1 MITAPFFAAFNF
13 VANNKWA
20 QIVLTVGLV
29 LIAYKWQAEHH
40 EARGR
45 RQAKARSEAKSR
57 RVQKQVRENLNEK
70 STQTTDA
77 VDTVRQRIR
86 NNGGLSDK
94 LRERFIRPD
103 GNSDR
108 S

>member
-1 MITAPFFAAFNF
+1 MIQAPFFAAFNF

-57 RVQKQVRENLNEK
+57 RVQKQVRENLNER
-70 STQTTDA
+70 STQTIDA
-77 VDTVRQRIR
+77 VDTVRRRVRDTGELPERIR
-86 NNGGLSDK
+86 K
-94 LRERFIRPD
+94 RFIRTD
-103 GNSDR
+103 GDS
-108 S
+108 

>member
-29 LIAYKWQAEHH
+29 LVAYKWQAEHH

-45 RQAKARSEAKSR
+45 RQAKARAEAKSR
-57 RVQKQVRENLNEK
+57 RVQKQVRENLDEK

-77 VDTVRQRIR
+77 VDTVRRRVRATGELPERI
-86 NNGGLSDK
+86 
-94 LRERFIRPD
+94 RERFISSD
-103 GNSDR
+103 GNS
-108 S
+108 

>member
-1 MITAPFFAAFNF
+1 MIQAPFFAAFNF

-29 LIAYKWQAEHH
+29 LVAYKWQAEHH

-45 RQAKARSEAKSR
+45 RQAKARAEAKSR
-57 RVQKQVRENLNEK
+57 RVQKQVRENLDEK

-77 VDTVRQRIR
+77 VITVRRRVRDTGELPERI
-86 NNGGLSDK
+86 
-94 LRERFIRPD
+94 RERFISSD
-103 GNSDR
+103 GNS
-108 S
+108 